1 MNSQNVGDIALE
13 WLFLK
18 PKLKLMKKILLLL
31 SVFLSL
37 GASAQVVINEV
48 DADQVGTDAAEFI
61 ELYGAP
67 NTSLDGLVVVFFNGS
82 NDMSYGAYDLDGF
95 STDANGLFVLGN
107 AGVNGVQIEFP
118 GNGLQNGADAVAIFT
133 GNATDWAT
141 AAMVTNTNLIDA
153 LVYGTD
159 DADDTGLLSVLTPG
173 QIQMNEMV
181 GGNATIYSMSRIPD
195 GGAAFNTAAYIQQ
208 APTPGA
214 FNQTQAPSCDT
225 GAITL
230 DGGSGAINLCFGEV
244 IAEIALAN
252 NSTIPGEFYIYV
264 LTDANDL
271 ILDYTDAS
279 AFDLNGLAIG
289 DYKIYGFTYT
299 GTVDPTLLQAGASV
313 LDLVS
318 SECSDLSGSV
328 AILVE
333 DCTIPVCNGGTIT
346 SESSVY
352 TLCADEFI
360 DIVTVGVAGNT
371 VETAFAYVLTD
382 ANNIIVEILSGPEF
396 TVEDYP
402 VGSYRIWGLAY
413 FGTLD
418 PSTIEPGDDATMVMT
433 DGACLSLSSNFVT
446 VNAVSCD
453 FENGCQTLFFSE
465 YFEGTSFNKAIE
477 IYNPTNFPVNLDEY
491 EVYLYTNGATTF
503 SSVFAPQGILAGGET
518 FLIVHPQA
526 DQALLDIADTTSTIV
541 NFNGDDAIELQRG
554 GISSDVIGL
563 IGVDPGDFWTVG
575 SGSTRDNSLIRYNY
589 ITAPTTDWTV
599 GATQY
604 TLGNIADYSTL
615 GSHSFLPCSSVPQIG
630 FAISA
635 VSVSEEIGMLT
646 VDVNAYNIPL
656 AVEVQVDLTDGTA
669 LASEDFINAGPYT
682 LAFEAGNSTQSFQV
696 EITNDD
702 IEEDLTEF
710 FTMMLSSSLEV
721 DFVTPE
727 MTVSIEPNDQA
738 YPFYT
743 IAEVASTDIN
753 GIADSLDVYCELRG
767 VVHGINFNAS
777 GVHFHII
784 DETDGIK
791 VFAATENF
799 GYTVTEGDFV
809 HVGGYIAQF
818 MGQQEIR
825 PDYITLISQGNEL
838 ETPIVVNQF
847 SEGSESHMVTV
858 NCVELVDPT
867 QWNPSESFFVVDV
880 TDGSN
885 TFQVLVDGDTEFWTA
900 SPWEG
905 HFTLTGIVEQM
916 DAAPAFDNNYVL
928 LPRYAADVTNN
939 VIASFDL
946 PSPFE
951 FSILGATVDLTSN
964 STGAST
970 LAWDFGDGA
979 TGSGETVS
987 HDYTYDFLEN
997 LAELTITLSATN
1009 EGCTDIASNT
1019 VDLIFNSIEELEEI
1033 NVSVYPNPA
1042 VDVVRINAAEVVES
1056 VMVMDNMGKIV
1067 FQNQNVNSSSFVLN
1081 AAAWSNGVY
1090 HIQIQ
1095 TSNTIVE
1102 RSLVVKK

>member
-1 MNSQNVGDIALE
+1 M

-18 PKLKLMKKILLLL
+18 PKSKLMKKILLLL

-37 GASAQVVINEV
+37 GASSQVVINEV
-48 DADQVGTDAAEFI
+48 DADQAGTDAAEFI

-82 NDMSYGAYDLDGF
+82 NDMSYAAYDLDGF

-107 AGVNGVQIEFP
+107 AGVNGMQIEFP
-118 GNGLQNGADAVAIFT
+118 GNSLQNGADAIAIYT

-141 AAMVTNTNLIDA
+141 AAMVTNVNLVDA

-159 DADDTGLLSVLTPG
+159 DADDTVLLATLTPG

-195 GGAAFNTAAYIQQ
+195 GGAPFATSVFVQQ
-208 APTPGA
+208 TPSPGA
-214 FNQTQAPSCDT
+214 FNQTEAPTCDA
-225 GAITL
+225 GSITI
-230 DGGSGAINLCFGEV
+230 GGSGDAINLCFGEPLDGF
-244 IAEIALAN
+244 AAAN
-252 NSTIPGEFYIYV
+252 NSTLLADFYLYII
-264 LTDANDL
+264 TDGNNA
-271 ILDYTDAS
+271 ILNYTDQNGI
-279 AFDLNGLAIG
+279 DLNGLAIG
-289 DYKIYGFTYT
+289 NYNIYGFTYS
-299 GTVDPTLLQAGASV
+299 GTIDVVLLDPGASV
-313 LDLVS
+313 LNLVAS
-318 SECSDLSGSV
+318 DCSDLSSPISV
-328 AILVE
+328 VVE

-352 TLCADEFI
+352 TLCADEYI
-360 DIVTVGVAGNT
+360 DIVTVGVTGNT
-371 VETAFAYVLTD
+371 EDASFAYVLTNE
-382 ANNIIVEILSGPEF
+382 NNIIVEILTGPEF

-402 VGSYRIWGLAY
+402 VGTYRIWGLAY
-413 FGTLD
+413 YGNLD
-418 PSTIEPGDDATMVMT
+418 PATIEAGDDATMVMT

-446 VNAVSCD
+446 VNVVSCD
-453 FENGCQTLFFSE
+453 FENGCETLFFSE

-541 NFNGDDAIELQRG
+541 NFNGDDAIELQRAG
-554 GISSDVIGL
+554 VSSDVIGV

-575 SGSTRDNSLIRYNY
+575 AGTTRDNSLIRYNY
-589 ITAPTTDWTV
+589 ISAPTTDWAM
-599 GATQY
+599 GSMQY
-604 TLGNIADYSTL
+604 GLGSISDYSSLGN
-615 GSHSFLPCSSVPQIG
+615 HSFLPCSTVPQLG

-646 VDVNAYNIPL
+646 VDVNAYNIPM
-656 AVEVQVDLTDGTA
+656 AVEVQVNAFDGTA
-669 LASEDFINAGPYT
+669 EAGEDYVNAGPYV
-682 LAFEAGNSTQSFQV
+682 LAFAAGNSTQSFQI
-696 EITNDD
+696 EITNDA

-710 FTMMLSSSLEV
+710 FTLVLSSSMEV

-727 MTVSIEPNDQA
+727 LTVSIEPNDQA
-738 YPFYT
+738 YPVYT

-799 GYTVTEGDFV
+799 DYTVTEGDFV

-847 SEGSESHMVTV
+847 SEGSESHLVTI
-858 NCVELVDPT
+858 NCVELVDET

-880 TDGSN
+880 TDGTN
-885 TFQVLVDGDTEFWTA
+885 TFQVLVDSDTEFWTA

-939 VIASFDL
+939 VIAAFDL

-951 FSILGATVDLTSN
+951 FSILGATVDLTST
-964 STGAST
+964 STGASQ

-1019 VDLIFNSIEELEEI
+1019 VDLIFNSIEELEAI

-1042 VDVVRINAAEVVES
+1042 VDVVRIKAEEVVES
-1056 VMVMDNMGKIV
+1056 VRVLDNTGKVV
-1067 FQNQNVNSSSFVLN
+1067 FQNQNVNASSFTLD

-1095 TSNTIVE
+1095 TSNTVVD

>member
-1 MNSQNVGDIALE
+1 
-13 WLFLK
+13 
-18 PKLKLMKKILLLL
+18 MKKILLLL

-48 DADQVGTDAAEFI
+48 DADQAGTDAAEFI

-67 NTSLDGLVVVFFNGS
+67 GTSLDGLVVVFFNGS
-82 NDMSYGAYDLDGF
+82 NDMSYAAYDLDGF
-95 STDANGLFVLGN
+95 TTDANGLFVLGN

-118 GNGLQNGADAVAIFT
+118 GNSLQNGADAVAIYT

-141 AAMVTNTNLIDA
+141 AAMVTSANLVDA

-159 DADDTGLLSVLTPG
+159 DADDTGLLAALTPG

-195 GGAAFNTAAYIQQ
+195 GGDAFNTAAYVQQ
-208 APTPGA
+208 TPTPGA
-214 FNQTQAPSCDT
+214 FNQSEAPSCDA
-225 GAITL
+225 GNVAL
-230 DGGSGAINLCFGEV
+230 DGSAGPINLCFDEV
-244 IAEIALAN
+244 IAETALSN
-252 NSTIPGEFYIYV
+252 NSTLLGEFYLYFI
-264 LTDANDL
+264 TDANDL
-271 ILDYTDAS
+271 IIDYTDAAS
-279 AFDLNGLAIG
+279 IDLNGLAIG
-289 DYKIYGFTYT
+289 NYKIYGFTYT
-299 GTVDPTLLQAGASV
+299 GTVDPLLLQAGVSV

-318 SECSDLSGSV
+318 SDCSDLSSAV
-328 AILVE
+328 SIVVE

-346 SESSVY
+346 SESLVY
-352 TLCADEFI
+352 TLCADEYL
-360 DIVTVGVAGNT
+360 DIVSVGVTGNT
-371 VETAFAYVLTD
+371 EETAFAYVLTD
-382 ANNIIVEILSGPEF
+382 ANNIIVEILAGPEF
-396 TVEDYP
+396 TVENYS
-402 VGSYRIWGLAY
+402 VGTYRIWGLAY
-413 FGTLD
+413 FGNLD
-418 PSTIEPGDDATMVMT
+418 PATIEPGDDATMVMT

-446 VNAVSCD
+446 VNVVSCD
-453 FENGCQTLFFSE
+453 FENGCETLFFSE

-554 GISSDVIGL
+554 GVSTDIIGV

-575 SGSTRDNSLIRYNY
+575 AGTTRDNSLIRYNY
-589 ITAPTTDWTV
+589 ITAPTTDWTI
-599 GATQY
+599 GANQY
-604 TLGNIADYSTL
+604 TLGNITDYSTL
-615 GSHSFLPCSSVPQIG
+615 GNHSFLPCSTVPQIG
-630 FAISA
+630 FAVSA

-646 VDVNAYNIPL
+646 VDVTAYNIPM
-656 AVEVQVDLTDGTA
+656 AVEVQVNAFDGTA
-669 LASEDFINAGPYT
+669 EAGEDYVNAGPYT

-696 EITNDD
+696 EITNDE

-710 FTMMLSSSLEV
+710 FTLVLSSSMEV

-727 MTVSIEPNDQA
+727 LTVSIEPNDQA
-738 YPFYT
+738 YPVYT

-767 VVHGINFNAS
+767 VVHGINFNSS
-777 GVHFHII
+777 GVHFHLI
-784 DETDGIK
+784 DATDGIK

-809 HVGGYIAQF
+809 HVGGYISQF

-825 PDYITLISQGNEL
+825 PDYITFISPENEL
-838 ETPIVVNQF
+838 EFPISVNQF
-847 SEGSESHMVTV
+847 NEGMESHLVTI
-858 NCVELVDPT
+858 NCVELVDET

-885 TFQVLVDGDTEFWTA
+885 TYQVLVDSDTEFWSA

-916 DAAPAFDNNYVL
+916 DPAPAFDNNYVL

-951 FSILGATVDLTSN
+951 FSILGATVDLTST
-964 STGAST
+964 STGATT

-997 LAELTITLSATN
+997 LAELTITLSATSQ
-1009 EGCTDIASNT
+1009 GCTDIASNT
-1019 VDLIFNSIEELEEI
+1019 VDLIFNSIEEVEEV
-1033 NVSVYPNPA
+1033 NVSVYPNPTA
-1042 VDVVRINAAEVVES
+1042 DVVRINAEEVVES
-1056 VMVMDNMGKIV
+1056 VRVMDNMGKIV
-1067 FQNQNVNSSSFVLN
+1067 FQNQNVNSSSFVLD

-1095 TSNTIVE
+1095 TSNTIVD